1 MKKKVAPKEIK
12 ENKLKFQKVSRF
24 RPAQTTVSRVASSE
38 RLDNH
43 GYRNYRD
50 NQILKKIRPNGV
62 LADMEYQQNY
72 APIKVELSVD
82 EIHDCLFKKPP
93 LKGYWKYCDEM
104 SNNPIPAVR
113 QWDGIFTK
121 DLDSRIPAR
130 AGNREPI

>member
-1 MKKKVAPKEIK
+1 MTKAPKEIK
-12 ENKLKFQKVSRF
+12 ENKLKFQKVSKS
-24 RPAQTTVSRVASSE
+24 ASKGSSSRIAYSE

-43 GYRNYRD
+43 RFRNYRD

-62 LADMEYQQNY
+62 LAEMEYQQKY

-82 EIHDCLFKKPP
+82 EIHDCLFKPKP
-93 LKGYWKYCDEM
+93 LTGYWKYADEM
-104 SNNPIPAVR
+104 SAKGGIPLVR
-113 QWDGIFTK
+113 QWDGIYTK